1 MADNPEPVSMAKRF
15 VLGCLYVFVGV
26 ALLKLALDLLARFW
40 FWLVLIGF
48 LAATGAIVR
57 YVIRSRRQRW

>member
-1 MADNPEPVSMAKRF
+1 MADTPEPVSMAKRF
-15 VLGCLYVFVGV
+15 VLGCLYVFIGI
-26 ALLKLALDLLARFW
+26 ALLKLALDLLAHFW
-40 FWLVLIGF
+40 FWLVLLGF